1 MTHVV
6 DAWWPSEADVVIE
19 RVVDGD
25 TVVALIPMHAGTSLR
40 WKVRL
45 EGIDTP
51 ELHRG
56 GEQERQSGQRCKAL
70 LEETLL
76 LRKDGVI
83 HMTVSGCDNFGR
95 LLGTL
100 YRVDDRGTLDVN
112 KFMLQHGEG
121 TVVYKR

>member
-1 MTHVV
+1 MTNIV
-6 DAWWPSEADVVIE
+6 DAWWPPEADVVIE

-25 TVVALIPMHAGTSLR
+25 TVVALIPMQTGTSLR

-56 GEQERQSGQRCKAL
+56 SGEERERGKMCKAL
-70 LEETLL
+70 LEEMLL
-76 LRKDGVI
+76 LHEGGVI
-83 HMTVSGCDNFGR
+83 NMTISGCDNFGR

-100 YRVDDRGTLDVN
+100 YRVDGRGTLDVN
-112 KFMLQHGEG
+112 KFMLEHGEG
-121 TVVYKR
+121 TVVYRR

>member
-1 MTHVV
+1 MTNIV
-6 DAWWPSEADVVIE
+6 DAWWPPEADVVIE

-25 TVVALIPMHAGTSLR
+25 TVVALIPMQAGTSLR

-56 GEQERQSGQRCKAL
+56 SDEERERGKMCKAL

-76 LRKDGVI
+76 LHEGGVI
-83 HMTVSGCDNFGR
+83 HMTISGCDNFGR

-112 KFMLQHGEG
+112 KFMLEHGEG
-121 TVVYKR
+121 TVVYRK